1 MRCDFVS
8 RATSIRFCCWSNV
21 QHVLYLLDII
31 YFSLWAN
38 DPIHNSSSP
47 LPFIE
52 IHLLHHLQ
60 MYMMH
65 IISTRR
71 NLLYLG
77 YGVVFSF
84 SLQPP
89 CCVLS
94 APCKIKITFYLLGLL
109 EFLLSFYSTSR
120 MFYLENLGRVRI
132 WLLHWSG
139 KVNGQVK
146 AEYRMH
152 RRWSWE
158 ECWPS
163 NLWKEEMP

>member
-94 APCKIKITFYLLGLL
+94 APCKIKIDYILLAWTIGVSVELLQHFTYVLLGKPGQSANLIVTL
-109 EFLLSFYSTSR
+109 KRESKWSSKSR
-120 MFYLENLGRVRI
+120 V
-132 WLLHWSG
+132 
-139 KVNGQVK
+139 
-146 AEYRMH
+146 
-152 RRWSWE
+152 
-158 ECWPS
+158 
-163 NLWKEEMP
+163 